1 MNEETPINLELIF
14 GTDEDIRGVPPI
26 EAQDIMEGMTKNF
39 HPRGL
44 FSNEY
49 FGKVGSEY
57 RNRMFAYID
66 LHVDIIHPHL
76 YRAVVKLK
84 AFYGEILSGRAYA
97 IFDPKLSDFV
107 PSTILE
113 GETGYQFFF
122 DNYPKIKFEE
132 RESRARKK
140 NIKLLYK
147 YKDRYWIN
155 KLLVL
160 PAGLRDYQVD
170 ETGKPSED
178 EINPLYRRV
187 MAYAFSLESFKRGQN
202 TEFLNPT
209 RHNLQQAVLA
219 VYEHL
224 LNILKGKKGLIQQ
237 HWTTRAVM
245 NSTRNVLV
253 AYTPSIERIDDPRSV
268 DVNKT
273 VIGLYQFLRAYIPIC
288 VKEVRERFSANVFTT
303 SSGTAGLINPK
314 TLQREMVLIGSEHQ
328 EMWMTYDGLEK
339 VFDSFKDL
347 YIRHQPLVING
358 NYMALIYDDGKHVRL
373 VFDPSEIPEGRDK
386 KNLRPATLTEVLYLC
401 VARLSF
407 DAYGFVTRF
416 PVAGY
421 GGIYPSGMYL
431 RTTVN
436 SRVVL
441 ELQEDWTFNDETDLL
456 SEFPI
461 KDIGFFEAMSP
472 SSTHLKAMGGDH
484 DGDLA
489 SLTGVW
495 AEESKQEIKDLL
507 GDWSYYISAS
517 GRMNFSFSDDI
528 LDWCLL
534 SMTSKD

>member
-1 MNEETPINLELIF
+1 MNQEVPLNLDLIF
-14 GTDEDIRGVPPI
+14 GTDEEIRSVPAI
-26 EAQDIMEGMTKNF
+26 QAQDIMEGMTKNF

-44 FSNEY
+44 FSNEI

-57 RNRMFAYID
+57 RNRMFGHID
-66 LHVDIIHPHL
+66 LRVDIIHPHL

-84 AFYGEILSGRAYA
+84 AFYGEIMAGRAYA
-97 IFDPKLSDFV
+97 LFDKKTGDFV

-113 GETGYQFFF
+113 GQTGYQFFF
-122 DNYPKIKFEE
+122 DNYPSIKFEE

-170 ETGKPSED
+170 QTGKPSED

-187 MAYAFSLESFKRGQN
+187 MAYAFSLESFQRGQN

-209 RHNLQQAVLA
+209 RHNLQQAVQA

-237 HWTTRAVM
+237 HWTTRRIM

-253 AYTPSIERIDDPRSV
+253 AYTPSIEKVGDPRSV
-268 DVNKT
+268 DTNQT
-273 VIGLYQFLRAYIPIC
+273 VIGLYQFLRAFIPLC
-288 VKEVRERFSANVFTT
+288 VKEVRERFSASVFTT
-303 SSGTAGLINPK
+303 SSGTASLINPK
-314 TLQREMVLIGSEHQ
+314 TMQREMVLVGSEHQ
-328 EMWMTYDGLEK
+328 DLWMTYDGLEK
-339 VFDSFKDL
+339 VFASFGDH
-347 YIRHQPLVING
+347 YVRHLNLTINDY
-358 NYMALIYDDGKHVRL
+358 YMALLYDDGKHVKL
-373 VFDPSEIPEGRDK
+373 IFDPSELPEGKDPK
-386 KNLRPATLTEVLYLC
+386 FLRPASLAEVLYIC
-401 VARLSF
+401 VFRVAF

-421 GGIYPSGMYL
+421 GGIYPAGVYL

-436 SRVVL
+436 SRVVH
-441 ELQEDWTFNDETDLL
+441 EYNDNWEFDEKEDRAT
-456 SEFPI
+456 EFPI
-461 KDIGFFEAMSP
+461 RDLVFFDAISP
-472 SSTHLKAMGGDH
+472 SATHLKAMGGDH
-484 DGDLA
+484 DGDTG
-489 SLTGVW
+489 SFTGVW
-495 AEESKQEIKDLL
+495 TEESKEEIKKLHA
-507 GDWSYYISAS
+507 DWSYYISAG
-517 GRMNFSFSDDI
+517 GRMNFSYSEDI